1 MGFLQGGTSP
11 TCCAMRRVL
20 KRVHRGLLILC
31 GAQAATHVLRSHA
44 RAVLVDA
51 FMTGQL
57 EGAHGAKR

>member
-20 KRVHRGLLILC
+20 KRVHRGLLILW
-31 GAQAATHVLRSHA
+31 GAQAAMHVLRSHA